1 MSESYKKI
9 LLVILTGIA
18 YGSSIVFARYAL
30 KEIGPYPITVL
41 RFGIASTAFL
51 ITFFILKKRIPSENR
66 VLRDMTI
73 VGVVGTGLPLLLFYF
88 SLSYMSS
95 GIFTVFLATLP
106 IFTAVLAHLFLK
118 SEKIHRN
125 LLVGLIIALA
135 GVVILIATRSN
146 GLVNEGFNI
155 KGPVFALI
163 GVLSA
168 SVGVIYTKS
177 HLNKEDVF
185 VISATQTLAAF
196 IFIAAVVFIFKKF
209 QVGQVSPMGW
219 FAIFYNGMVGS
230 FIAFWL
236 TFTLIKKYGATAS
249 ALPNYIM
256 PVVSTLIGSVF
267 LGELITFPLFAGALM
282 ILMGVFFSTKKVAE
296 IVHK

>member
-1 MSESYKKI
+1 MTESNKKL

-18 YGSSIVFARYAL
+18 YGSSIVFARFAL
-30 KEIGPYPITVL
+30 KEIAPFPITVL
-41 RFGIASTAFL
+41 RFGIASIAFL
-51 ITFFILKKRIPSENR
+51 ITFFVLKKRFPTGVRI
-66 VLRDMTI
+66 LRDMVA
-73 VGVVGTGLPLLLFYF
+73 VGVVSTGLPLLLFYF

-95 GIFTVFLATLP
+95 GMFTVFLATLP

-118 SEKIHRN
+118 GERLHKN
-125 LLVGLIIALA
+125 LLIGLTIALA
-135 GVVILIATRSN
+135 GVALLIVTRSS
-146 GLVNEGFNI
+146 GLAGGVFSI
-155 KGPVFALI
+155 KGPVFAFI

-168 SVGVIYTKS
+168 AVGSVYAKS

-185 VISATQTLAAF
+185 VVSAAQTLAAF
-196 IFIAAVVFIFKKF
+196 IFVTAIVFIFKKF

-219 FAIFYNGMVGS
+219 FAVFYNGIVGS

-256 PVVSTLIGSVF
+256 PVVSTLLGSVF
-267 LGELITFPLFAGALM
+267 LGELITFPLLAGALVV
-282 ILMGVFFSTKKVAE
+282 LVGVFFSSLSKD
-296 IVHK
+296 